1 MLAAYLSLVNAISP
15 EPLVA
20 GESLMVTT
28 SLHELSESTLQG
40 RGTLRIHSLQ
50 VTSNAGS
57 VATSSWR
64 ATLQSRVTARFVEA
78 KPLIRVIADD
88 DGRPKEPSLR

>member
-40 RGTLRIHSLQ
+40 R
-50 VTSNAGS
+50 
-57 VATSSWR
+57 
-64 ATLQSRVTARFVEA
+64 VTARLWKRSFCD
-78 KPLIRVIADD
+78 PRYR
-88 DGRPKEPSLR
+88 GR